1 MFGSVMS
8 DFWLLVE
15 LGFSH
20 VWDWQGY
27 DHLLFLAALCLR
39 FSTRQWK
46 PLLWLI
52 TCFTIGHSLSLIL
65 ASLEVVKVSSIWIE
79 FLIPVSIA
87 ATAVYNM
94 IYARAVWVR
103 NNQLVMWVTLF
114 FGLVHGFG
122 FAGYFELIR
131 DVDQPLWSSLLFF
144 ALGIEGA
151 QIVLGALML
160 LLSFVVLNVLG
171 RNRRD
176 WVLVVSS
183 VIIGILLPII
193 IERWP

>member
-1 MFGSVMS
+1 MS

-27 DHLLFLAALCLR
+27 DHLLFLAALCLP

-103 NNQLVMWVTLF
+103 NNQLVMWVILF
-114 FGLVHGFG
+114 FGVVHGFG

>member
-1 MFGSVMS
+1 MS

-27 DHLLFLAALCLR
+27 DHLLFLAALCLP
-39 FSTRQWK
+39 FSSRQWK

-65 ASLEVVKVSSIWIE
+65 ASLEVVAVSSIWIE
-79 FLIPVSIA
+79 FLIPVSIV
-87 ATAVYNM
+87 ATAVYNI
-94 IYARAVWVR
+94 IYAKAARVR
-103 NNQLVMWVTLF
+103 NNQLVMWITLF

-131 DVDQPLWSSLLFF
+131 DLEQPLWSSLLFF
-144 ALGIEGA
+144 AFGIEGA
-151 QIVLGALML
+151 QIVLGTLML
-160 LLSFVVLNVLG
+160 LLSFVVLIVFD

-176 WVLVVSS
+176 WILVVSS

>member
-1 MFGSVMS
+1 MS
-8 DFWLLVE
+8 DFWLFVE

-27 DHLLFLAALCLR
+27 DHLLFLAALCLP

-52 TCFTIGHSLSLIL
+52 SCFTIGHSLSLIL
-65 ASLEVVKVSSIWIE
+65 ASLEVVEVSSTWIE
-79 FLIPVSIA
+79 FLIPLSIA

-94 IYARAVWVR
+94 IYAQGVWVR
-103 NNQLVMWVTLF
+103 SNRLVMWVTLF

-131 DVDQPLWSSLLFF
+131 DVEQPLWSSLLFF
-144 ALGIEGA
+144 AVGIEGA

-160 LLSFVVLNVLG
+160 LLSFMVLNMLG

-176 WVLVVSS
+176 WILVVSS
-183 VIIGILLPII
+183 VIIGILLPIL

>member
-1 MFGSVMS
+1 MS

-27 DHLLFLAALCLR
+27 DHLLFLAALCLP

-65 ASLEVVKVSSIWIE
+65 ASLEVVKVPSIWIE

-114 FGLVHGFG
+114 FGVVHGFG

-144 ALGIEGA
+144 ALGIESA

>member
-1 MFGSVMS
+1 MS

-27 DHLLFLAALCLR
+27 DHLLFLAALCLP

-144 ALGIEGA
+144 ALGIESA

-160 LLSFVVLNVLG
+160 LLSFVVLNFLG

-183 VIIGILLPII
+183 VTIGILLPII

>member
-1 MFGSVMS
+1 MS

-27 DHLLFLAALCLR
+27 DHLLFLAALCLP
-39 FSTRQWK
+39 FSARQWK

-65 ASLEVVKVSSIWIE
+65 ASLEVVKASSAWVE

-94 IYARAVWVR
+94 VYAQRVWVR
-103 NNQLVMWVTLF
+103 SNRLVMWVTLF

-131 DVDQPLWSSLLFF
+131 DVEQPLWSSLLFF

-151 QIVLGALML
+151 QIVLGALMV
-160 LLSFVVLNVLG
+160 LLSFVVRSVLG
-171 RNRRD
+171 RNSRD

>member
-1 MFGSVMS
+1 M
-8 DFWLLVE
+8 
-15 LGFSH
+15 
-20 VWDWQGY
+20 
-27 DHLLFLAALCLR
+27 
-39 FSTRQWK
+39 
-46 PLLWLI
+46 
-52 TCFTIGHSLSLIL
+52 
-65 ASLEVVKVSSIWIE
+65 
-79 FLIPVSIA
+79 SIA

-94 IYARAVWVR
+94 IYAQRVWVR
-103 NNQLVMWVTLF
+103 SNRLVMWVTLF

-131 DVDQPLWSSLLFF
+131 DVEQPLWSSLLFF

-151 QIVLGALML
+151 QIVLGTLML
-160 LLSFVVLNVLG
+160 LLSFVVLNVFD

-176 WVLVVSS
+176 WILVVSS

>member
-1 MFGSVMS
+1 MS

-27 DHLLFLAALCLR
+27 DHLLFLAALCLP

-144 ALGIEGA
+144 ALGIESA
-151 QIVLGALML
+151 QIVLGGLML

>member
-1 MFGSVMS
+1 MS

-27 DHLLFLAALCLR
+27 DHLLFLAALCLP

-65 ASLEVVKVSSIWIE
+65 ASLEVVAVSSVWIE

-114 FGLVHGFG
+114 FGVVHGFG

-144 ALGIEGA
+144 ALGIESA

-160 LLSFVVLNVLG
+160 LLSFVLLNVLG

>member
-1 MFGSVMS
+1 MS

-27 DHLLFLAALCLR
+27 DHLLFLAALCLP

-65 ASLEVVKVSSIWIE
+65 ASLEVVAVSSIWIE

-144 ALGIEGA
+144 ALGIESA

-160 LLSFVVLNVLG
+160 LLSFVLLNVLG

>member
-1 MFGSVMS
+1 MTICS
-8 DFWLLVE
+8 
-15 LGFSH
+15 
-20 VWDWQGY
+20 
-27 DHLLFLAALCLR
+27 FLAALCLP
-39 FSTRQWK
+39 FSSRQWK

-52 TCFTIGHSLSLIL
+52 TWFTIGHSLSLIL
-65 ASLEVVKVSSIWIE
+65 ASLKVVAVSSVWIE

-87 ATAVYNM
+87 ATAVYNI
-94 IYARAVWVR
+94 IYAKAVRVR
-103 NNQLVMWVTLF
+103 NNQIVMWITLF

-131 DVDQPLWSSLLFF
+131 DLEQPLWSSLLFF
-144 ALGIEGA
+144 AFGIEGA

-160 LLSFVVLNVLG
+160 LISFVMLNVFD

-176 WVLVVSS
+176 WILVVSS

>member
-1 MFGSVMS
+1 MS

-27 DHLLFLAALCLR
+27 DHLLFLAALCLP
-39 FSTRQWK
+39 FSARQLK

-65 ASLEVVKVSSIWIE
+65 ASLEVVKVSSTWIE

-87 ATAVYNM
+87 ATVVYNM
-94 IYARAVWVR
+94 VYAQRVWVR
-103 NNQLVMWVTLF
+103 SNRLVMWVTLF

-122 FAGYFELIR
+122 FAGYFELIS
-131 DVDQPLWSSLLFF
+131 DVEQPLWSSLLFF

-151 QIVLGALML
+151 QIVLGALMV
-160 LLSFVVLNVLG
+160 LLSFVVLTVLG

>member
-1 MFGSVMS
+1 MS

-27 DHLLFLAALCLR
+27 DHLLFLAALCLP

-87 ATAVYNM
+87 VTAVYNM

-144 ALGIEGA
+144 ALGIESA

>member
-1 MFGSVMS
+1 MS

-27 DHLLFLAALCLR
+27 DHLLFLAALCLP
-39 FSTRQWK
+39 FSTRQRK

-114 FGLVHGFG
+114 FGVVHGFG

-160 LLSFVVLNVLG
+160 LLSFVVLNVMG

>member
-1 MFGSVMS
+1 MS

-27 DHLLFLAALCLR
+27 DHLLFLAALCLP
-39 FSTRQWK
+39 FSARQWK

-65 ASLEVVKVSSIWIE
+65 ASFEVVKVSSTWIE

-87 ATAVYNM
+87 ATAVYN
-94 IYARAVWVR
+94 IFYAQRIWVR
-103 NNQLVMWVTLF
+103 SNRLVMWVTLF

-122 FAGYFELIR
+122 FAEYFELIC
-131 DVDQPLWSSLLFF
+131 DVEQPLLSSLLFF

-160 LLSFVVLNVLG
+160 LLSFVVLSVLG

-176 WVLVVSS
+176 YVLVVSS

>member
-1 MFGSVMS
+1 MS

-27 DHLLFLAALCLR
+27 DHLLFLAALCLP
-39 FSTRQWK
+39 FTTSQWK

-65 ASLEVVKVSSIWIE
+65 ASLGVVEVSSAWIE

-87 ATAVYNM
+87 TTAVYNM
-94 IYARAVWVR
+94 IYAQRVWVR
-103 NNQLVMWVTLF
+103 KNRLVMWVTLF

-131 DVDQPLWSSLLFF
+131 DVEQPLWSSLLFF
-144 ALGIEGA
+144 ALGIEAA

-160 LLSFVVLNVLG
+160 LLSFVVLGVFG

>member
-1 MFGSVMS
+1 MS
-8 DFWLLVE
+8 DFWLLIE

-20 VWDWQGY
+20 VWDLQGY
-27 DHLLFLAALCLR
+27 DHLLFLAALCLP
-39 FSTRQWK
+39 FSARQWK

-65 ASLEVVKVSSIWIE
+65 ASLEVLEVSSTWIE

-94 IYARAVWVR
+94 IYAQRVWVR
-103 NNQLVMWVTLF
+103 SNRLVMWVTLF

-131 DVDQPLWSSLLFF
+131 DVEQPLWSSLLFF

-151 QIVLGALML
+151 QIVLGTLML
-160 LLSFVVLNVLG
+160 LLSFVVLNVFD

-176 WVLVVSS
+176 WILVVSS

>member
-1 MFGSVMS
+1 MS

-27 DHLLFLAALCLR
+27 DHLLFLAALCLP

-79 FLIPVSIA
+79 FLIPVSIS

-144 ALGIEGA
+144 ALGIESA

>member
-1 MFGSVMS
+1 MS

-27 DHLLFLAALCLR
+27 DHLLFLAALCLP
-39 FSTRQWK
+39 FSPRQWK
-46 PLLWLI
+46 SLLWLI

-144 ALGIEGA
+144 ALGIESA

-160 LLSFVVLNVLG
+160 LLSFVLLNVLG

>member
-1 MFGSVMS
+1 MS

-27 DHLLFLAALCLR
+27 DHLLFLAALCLP

-122 FAGYFELIR
+122 FSGYFELIR

-144 ALGIEGA
+144 ALGIESA

-160 LLSFVVLNVLG
+160 LLSFVLLNVLG

>member
-1 MFGSVMS
+1 MS

-27 DHLLFLAALCLR
+27 DHLLFLAALCLP

-79 FLIPVSIA
+79 FLIPVSIV

-114 FGLVHGFG
+114 FGFVHGFG

-160 LLSFVVLNVLG
+160 LLSFAVLNVMG

>member
-1 MFGSVMS
+1 MS

-27 DHLLFLAALCLR
+27 DHLLFLAALCLP

-131 DVDQPLWSSLLFF
+131 DMEQPLWSSLLFF
-144 ALGIEGA
+144 ALGIESA

-160 LLSFVVLNVLG
+160 LLSFVVLNILG

>member
-1 MFGSVMS
+1 MS

-27 DHLLFLAALCLR
+27 DHLLFLAALCLP

-114 FGLVHGFG
+114 FGVVHGFG

-144 ALGIEGA
+144 ALGIESA

-160 LLSFVVLNVLG
+160 LLSFVLLNVLG

>member
-1 MFGSVMS
+1 MS

-27 DHLLFLAALCLR
+27 DHLLFLAALCLP

-65 ASLEVVKVSSIWIE
+65 ASLEVLKVSSIWIE

-94 IYARAVWVR
+94 IYVRAVWVR

-114 FGLVHGFG
+114 FGVVHGFG

-144 ALGIEGA
+144 ALGIESA

-160 LLSFVVLNVLG
+160 LLSFVLLNVLG

>member
-1 MFGSVMS
+1 MS

-27 DHLLFLAALCLR
+27 DHLLFLAALCLP
-39 FSTRQWK
+39 FSARQWK

-65 ASLEVVKVSSIWIE
+65 ASLEVLEVSSTWIE

-94 IYARAVWVR
+94 IYAQRVWVR
-103 NNQLVMWVTLF
+103 SNRLVMWVTLF
-114 FGLVHGFG
+114 FGLVHGLG
-122 FAGYFELIR
+122 FAGYFEMIH
-131 DVDQPLWSSLLFF
+131 DVEQPLWSSLLFF

-151 QIVLGALML
+151 QIVLGILVL
-160 LLSFVVLNVLG
+160 LLSFVVLNVLD

-176 WVLVVSS
+176 WILVVSS

>member
-1 MFGSVMS
+1 MS

-27 DHLLFLAALCLR
+27 DHLLFLAALCLP

-65 ASLEVVKVSSIWIE
+65 ASLEVLKVSSIWIE

>member
-1 MFGSVMS
+1 MS

-27 DHLLFLAALCLR
+27 DHLLFLAALCLP
-39 FSTRQWK
+39 FSARQWK

-65 ASLEVVKVSSIWIE
+65 ASLEVLEVSSTWIE

-94 IYARAVWVR
+94 IYAQRVCVR
-103 NNQLVMWVTLF
+103 SNRLVMWVTLF

-131 DVDQPLWSSLLFF
+131 DVEQPLWSSLLFF

-151 QIVLGALML
+151 QIVLGTLML
-160 LLSFVVLNVLG
+160 LLSFVVFNVFD

-176 WVLVVSS
+176 WILVVSS

>member
-1 MFGSVMS
+1 MS

-27 DHLLFLAALCLR
+27 DHLLFLAALCLP

-65 ASLEVVKVSSIWIE
+65 ASLEVVAVSSVWIE

-144 ALGIEGA
+144 ALGIESA

-160 LLSFVVLNVLG
+160 LLSFVLLNVLG

>member
-1 MFGSVMS
+1 MS

-20 VWDWQGY
+20 VWDWQGV
-27 DHLLFLAALCLR
+27 DHLLFLTALCLP
-39 FSTRQWK
+39 FSAKQWK

-65 ASLEVVKVSSIWIE
+65 ASLEVVEVSSALIE

-94 IYARAVWVR
+94 VYAQRVWVR
-103 NNQLVMWVTLF
+103 SNRLVMWITLF

-131 DVDQPLWSSLLFF
+131 DTY
-144 ALGIEGA
+144 
-151 QIVLGALML
+151 
-160 LLSFVVLNVLG
+160 
-171 RNRRD
+171 
-176 WVLVVSS
+176 
-183 VIIGILLPII
+183 
-193 IERWP
+193 

>member
-1 MFGSVMS
+1 MS

-27 DHLLFLAALCLR
+27 DHLLFLAALCLP
-39 FSTRQWK
+39 FSARHWK

-65 ASLEVVKVSSIWIE
+65 ASLEVVKVSSTWIE

-94 IYARAVWVR
+94 VYAQRVWVR
-103 NNQLVMWVTLF
+103 SNRLVMWVTLF

-122 FAGYFELIR
+122 FAGYFELIS
-131 DVDQPLWSSLLFF
+131 DVEQPLWSSLLFF

-151 QIVLGALML
+151 QIVLGALMV
-160 LLSFVVLNVLG
+160 LLSLVVLTVLG

>member
-1 MFGSVMS
+1 MS

-27 DHLLFLAALCLR
+27 DHLLFLAALFLP
-39 FSTRQWK
+39 FSARQWK
-46 PLLWLI
+46 TLLWLI

-65 ASLEVVKVSSIWIE
+65 ASFEVVKVSSTWIE

-87 ATAVYNM
+87 ATAVYN
-94 IYARAVWVR
+94 IFYAQRVWVR
-103 NNQLVMWVTLF
+103 SNRLVMWVTLF

-131 DVDQPLWSSLLFF
+131 DVEQPLWSSLLFF

-160 LLSFVVLNVLG
+160 LLSFVVLSVLG

-176 WVLVVSS
+176 YVLVVSS

>member
-1 MFGSVMS
+1 MS
-8 DFWLLVE
+8 DFWLLVD

-27 DHLLFLAALCLR
+27 DHLLFLAALCLP
-39 FSTRQWK
+39 FSARQWK

-65 ASLEVVKVSSIWIE
+65 ASLEVLEVSSAWIE
-79 FLIPVSIA
+79 FLIPLSIA

-94 IYARAVWVR
+94 IYAQRVWVR
-103 NNQLVMWVTLF
+103 SNWLVMGVTLF

-131 DVDQPLWSSLLFF
+131 DVEQPLWSSLLFF

-151 QIVLGALML
+151 QIVLGILML
-160 LLSFVVLNVLG
+160 LLSFVVFNVFD

-176 WVLVVSS
+176 WILVVSS

>member
-1 MFGSVMS
+1 MS

-27 DHLLFLAALCLR
+27 DHLLFLAALCLP

-94 IYARAVWVR
+94 IYAKAVWVR

-160 LLSFVVLNVLG
+160 LLSFVMLNVLG
-171 RNRRD
+171 RNRHD

-183 VIIGILLPII
+183 VIIGILVPII

>member
-1 MFGSVMS
+1 MS

-20 VWDWQGY
+20 VWDWQGV
-27 DHLLFLAALCLR
+27 DHLLFLAALCLP
-39 FSTRQWK
+39 FSARQWK

-65 ASLEVVKVSSIWIE
+65 ASFEVVKVSSTWIE
-79 FLIPVSIA
+79 FLIHVSIA
-87 ATAVYNM
+87 TTAVYNM
-94 IYARAVWVR
+94 IYTQRVWVR
-103 NNQLVMWVTLF
+103 SNRLVMWVTLF
-114 FGLVHGFG
+114 FGLIHGFG

-131 DVDQPLWSSLLFF
+131 DVEQPLWSSLLFF
-144 ALGIEGA
+144 ALGIESA
-151 QIVLGALML
+151 QIVLGTLML

>member
-1 MFGSVMS
+1 MS

-27 DHLLFLAALCLR
+27 DHLLFLAALCLP

-151 QIVLGALML
+151 QIVLGAFML

>member
-1 MFGSVMS
+1 MS

-27 DHLLFLAALCLR
+27 DHLLFLAALCLP
-39 FSTRQWK
+39 FSPRQWK
-46 PLLWLI
+46 SLLWLI

-144 ALGIEGA
+144 ALGIESA
-151 QIVLGALML
+151 QIVLGGLML